1 MNIQYI
7 NKEPSKIEIY
17 EIMDSIQ
24 TEIEENLEMNIFE
37 TNDNVITSVCAYHFD
52 RIVGM
57 GRVIKEENTLYI
69 QDIIIKPEYKGEEI
83 ENNIIVNLFKQIN
96 ELKRFN
102 SSIQRCLQ
110 IEESEENFFNRFSFL
125 TKEKQELG
133 A

>member
-7 NKEPSKIEIY
+7 NKEPSKMEIY

-24 TEIEENLEMNIFE
+24 TEMEENFEMNLFE
-37 TNDNVITSVCAYHFD
+37 TNDDVITSICAYHFD

>member
-7 NKEPSKIEIY
+7 NKEPSKMEIY
-17 EIMDSIQ
+17 EMMDSIQ
-24 TEIEENLEMNIFE
+24 TESEEDFEMSIFE
-37 TNDNVITSVCAYHFD
+37 LNDNMVTSVCAFHFD

-69 QDIIIKPEYKGEEI
+69 QEIIIKPEYKGEEI

-96 ELKRFN
+96 ELRRFN
-102 SSIQRCLQ
+102 SSIQKCLQ